1 MLARIGGAC
10 GAAVPVPGRGSAP
23 ADRFRL
29 PDGMVFGVVA
39 STTAPFCRDCDRGR
53 LTADGT
59 FLTCLYGRDGL
70 DLRGPLRAGA
80 NDGELA
86 ALIGERWAARD
97 DRGAEERLDAPERG
111 VLVPL
116 EGLRSDPHREMHTRG
131 G

>member
-1 MLARIGGAC
+1 
-10 GAAVPVPGRGSAP
+10 
-23 ADRFRL
+23 
-29 PDGMVFGVVA
+29 
-39 STTAPFCRDCDRGR
+39 CRDCDRGR

-59 FLTCLYGRDGL
+59 FLTCLYARDGL

-80 NDGELA
+80 SDGELTK
-86 ALIGERWAARD
+86 LIADRWTTRD
-97 DRGAEERLDAPERG
+97 DRGAEERLHAPERG